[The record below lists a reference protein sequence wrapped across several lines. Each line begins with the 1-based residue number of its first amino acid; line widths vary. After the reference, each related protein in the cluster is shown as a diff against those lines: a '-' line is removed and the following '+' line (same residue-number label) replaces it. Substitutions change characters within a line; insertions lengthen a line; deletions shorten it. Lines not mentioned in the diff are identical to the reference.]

1 MTHGEFEIRSLH
13 IKLLWIEKPNNY
25 NTTLILLANTKCNLD
40 LIQMWEEVPN
50 SIFFTQLILQV
61 NNAKS
66 WHDFHIKKIMKQ
78 LNT

>member
-1 MTHGEFEIRSLH
+1 
-13 IKLLWIEKPNNY
+13 
-25 NTTLILLANTKCNLD
+25 
-40 LIQMWEEVPN
+40 MWEEVPS

-66 WHDFHIKKIMKQ
+66 WHDFHIKKITKQ

>member
-1 MTHGEFEIRSLH
+1 
-13 IKLLWIEKPNNY
+13 
-25 NTTLILLANTKCNLD
+25 
-40 LIQMWEEVPN
+40 MWEEVPN

>member
-1 MTHGEFEIRSLH
+1 MIHGEFEIRSLH

-25 NTTLILLANTKCNLD
+25 NTIILANTKCSLD
-40 LIQMWEEVPN
+40 LIQMWEEVPS

-66 WHDFHIKKIMKQ
+66 WHDFHIKKITKQ